1 MATMTG
7 SERNWVKDCELKHDI
22 YHGICVD
29 FLDITHKR
37 IRDSLRRFVCGGVK
51 YGPSPLMQRLLF
63 ASGQKALETGLLPS
77 TLNVDEGTYHK
88 GLSIIS
94 DGSSSSSVLTN
105 SDSVLSKDGVV
116 VAKAVPKLS
125 FDLDSLRFSSQSSR
139 NVQFFPF
146 AREVLTEKE
155 SAEKTRDQK
164 EVEESFKSSKWTI
177 NEAKDTEAF
186 YSLDL
191 QQRKAVEEAIKGPIT
206 LIEGPPGSGKTRIA
220 AGIVEEKFGE
230 QNFLVF
236 SEMRGKHL
244 YYYRP

>member
-1 MATMTG
+1 MASSTSAT
-7 SERNWVKDCELKHDI
+7 SPCLEICRNAASSASA
-22 YHGICVD
+22 
-29 FLDITHKR
+29 TST
-37 IRDSLRRFVCGGVK
+37 SL
-51 YGPSPLMQRLLF
+51 
-63 ASGQKALETGLLPS
+63 
-77 TLNVDEGTYHK
+77 
-88 GLSIIS
+88 
-94 DGSSSSSVLTN
+94 
-105 SDSVLSKDGVV
+105 
-116 VAKAVPKLS
+116 
-125 FDLDSLRFSSQSSR
+125 
-139 NVQFFPF
+139 
-146 AREVLTEKE
+146 
-155 SAEKTRDQK
+155 
-164 EVEESFKSSKWTI
+164 KSSKWTI